1 MTTDPEARQTA
12 LAKIDAKSRRTAP
25 FGYEYR
31 GEWVSPAD
39 GVPHPC
45 LCEEVKLDAVEADAR
60 DLVAEQILERA
71 KRLAGRD
78 WRHVVPPLQV
88 ETAQGDV
95 RAISLAQ
102 GSRLADFVNEHN
114 GHPDARARLADWFE
128 QLLGGLAELH
138 AADLTLGPF
147 ELPDVLTSGDDAG
160 SPETLRWLHAATL
173 PVEAWSAGTAL
184 RRDERTLSAACQNGG
199 MRQRLSAKQQDLRRL
214 GLLTCC
220 LAGGRQAVADA
231 DAKGR
236 IKAIGGRR
244 LRWFVRDLL
253 QNEDGESH
261 GSWLSQ
267 AGGFVTGLIT
277 PRGATSH
284 VDAIGAL
291 QDWRKASTSQKPW
304 WTAAFVAL
312 ILLAALAVWGRRGS
326 RTSNGL
332 QRQLTTTM
340 QQRDDAEAKLGQRT
354 LELEEC
360 TRNLVECTRG
370 SERESLADDGVD
382 EERVTHFA
390 ASLLRNL
397 LEDIALSAQFR
408 DQDVLLVAD
417 CFRLDVLVAA
427 GDLLHRIH
435 VHSAFV

>member
-1 MTTDPEARQTA
+1 M
-12 LAKIDAKSRRTAP
+12 
-25 FGYEYR
+25 
-31 GEWVSPAD
+31 
-39 GVPHPC
+39 
-45 LCEEVKLDAVEADAR
+45 
-60 DLVAEQILERA
+60 
-71 KRLAGRD
+71 
-78 WRHVVPPLQV
+78 
-88 ETAQGDV
+88 
-95 RAISLAQ
+95 
-102 GSRLADFVNEHN
+102 
-114 GHPDARARLADWFE
+114 
-128 QLLGGLAELH
+128 GGLAELH

-397 LEDIALSAQFR
+397 LEDESLDREGLLIKAESSLADRETQSEQLQKIREWVGAFEGTTAYHIDVSSLQGKYVDYLLSIRIGDEWQVWENELKANDNYETPPSFEVSWQAGQSIA
-408 DQDVLLVAD
+408 VLLEENGYTYNENLIEKTFAGPLALWLFHKSLQQLEGSDGKTVLTGEVVD
-417 CFRLDVLVAA
+417 CPGPPREWFKPIL
-427 GDLLHRIH
+427 
-435 VHSAFV
+435 SK